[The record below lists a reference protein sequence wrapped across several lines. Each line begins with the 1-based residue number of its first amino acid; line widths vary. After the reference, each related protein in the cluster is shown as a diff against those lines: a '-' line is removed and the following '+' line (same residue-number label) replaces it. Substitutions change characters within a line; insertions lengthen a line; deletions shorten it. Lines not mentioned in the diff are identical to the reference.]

1 MLEDFAKPDEAVP
14 DPRSAHPVV
23 ISAKSQQ
30 SLKKNVEQLISYL
43 TAHPH
48 TSLADVSYT
57 TTARRIQHN
66 LRVAVSGTT
75 LKQVNERLL
84 FSLNKLS
91 SSPSPKPDK
100 IAFAFTGQGAYYL
113 GLGKDLFE
121 SSKRFRLEIE
131 SYDSL
136 VRSHGGPSILPLF
149 GVESETAQ
157 DSSPVVIQTFLVCI
171 QIALYSLWRSWGVTP
186 DVVVGHSLGEYAAL
200 YAAGVLSK
208 SDAIFL
214 VIRRAQ
220 LLEVK
225 CTAGTHSM
233 LAIKSSV
240 SSVKAIVAEKNF
252 DLEVA
257 CINGPSETVLS
268 GKSKEVDSAQR
279 ELTQR
284 NYKCTRLEVPFAFHS
299 SQVDPILGLFEAQGR
314 SIKFNAP
321 NIPIISPLLGD
332 VLGTD
337 DVVTPKYLCRHARET
352 VNFEAA
358 LNVALKR
365 GLIGDASGWIEIGPH
380 PICLGMINAITKPA
394 LSVPS
399 LRRKENAWETL
410 ANSAQELY
418 ARGVELDWASYH
430 QEFAP
435 SLNLLEL
442 PTYAFEEKNYWLEY
456 KNNWC
461 LTKGQTNEAEQDT
474 FSPKF
479 STTTLQRVVSEE
491 FSDDKASV
499 VFESDF
505 KEPLLH
511 AAVLGHLV
519 NDSGLCPSVGR
530 RDDCRCEATN
540 RMCTVNICRYGN
552 DCCPVYP

>member
-1 MLEDFAKPDEAVP
+1 M
-14 DPRSAHPVV
+14 
-23 ISAKSQQ
+23 
-30 SLKKNVEQLISYL
+30 SYF
-43 TAHPH
+43 TANPH

-75 LKQVNERLL
+75 MRQVNERLL
-84 FSLNKLS
+84 FNLNKLS
-91 SSPSPKPDK
+91 SSSAPKPDK
-100 IAFAFTGQGAYYL
+100 IGFAFTGQGAYYL

-121 SSKRFRLEIE
+121 SSERFRLEIE

-136 VRSHGGPSILPLF
+136 VRSNGGPSILPLF
-149 GVESETAQ
+149 GEQSENAQ
-157 DSSPVVIQTFLVCI
+157 GSSPVVIQTFLVCI
-171 QIALYSLWRSWGVTP
+171 QIALYSLWTSWGIKP
-186 DVVVGHSLGEYAAL
+186 DVVIGHSLGEYAAL

-208 SDAIFL
+208 SDILFL

-220 LLEVK
+220 LLEEK
-225 CTAGTHSM
+225 CTFGTHSM

-240 SSVKAIVAEKNF
+240 SSAKAIVAENNL

-257 CINGPSETVLS
+257 CINGPTETVLS
-268 GKSKEVDSAQR
+268 GKVRDVDLAQQ

-299 SQVDPILGLFEAQGR
+299 SQVDPILDLFEAQGR
-314 SIKFNAP
+314 SVKFHTP
-321 NIPIISPLLGD
+321 NIPVISPLLGD
-332 VLGTD
+332 VLDTD
-337 DVVTPKYLCRHARET
+337 HVVTPKYLCRHARET

-358 LNVALKR
+358 LNTALKR
-365 GLIGDASGWIEIGPH
+365 GLIGEASGWIEIGPH
-380 PICLGMINAITKPA
+380 PICLGMINAVSKST
-394 LSVPS
+394 LSIPS
-399 LRRKENAWETL
+399 LRKKEGAWETL

-418 ARGVELDWASYH
+418 ARGVDLDWASYH
-430 QEFAP
+430 QEFSP

-461 LTKGQTNEAEQDT
+461 LTKGQPTEADPDAPSQ
-474 FSPKF
+474 KF
-479 STTTLQRVVSEE
+479 STTTLQRIVSED
-491 FSDDKASV
+491 FSEDKASV

-519 NDSGLCPSVGR
+519 NDTGLCPSVSHPNSWR
-530 RDDCRCEATN
+530 CALADLMRAVNLCRH
-540 RMCTVNICRYGN
+540 GN
-552 DCCPVYP
+552 ECCAVHS